1 MPKKKD
7 SATRAPEAAL
17 SRRERQIMDL
27 VYAAQRAT
35 ASEIQRQLPD
45 DLSSSTVRT
54 LLRILESK
62 GYLRHGEEGL
72 RYVYEP
78 AVPRETARKSA
89 LQRIL
94 RTFFDGSA
102 QQAVAAL
109 LDPKAF
115 HLSETEL
122 DELSAL
128 IEKARTNSVREKA

>member
-1 MPKKKD
+1 M
-7 SATRAPEAAL
+7 
-17 SRRERQIMDL
+17 SRRERQIMDI
-27 VYAAQRAT
+27 VYAARRIT
-35 ASEIQRQLPD
+35 AAEIQQQLPD

-54 LLRILESK
+54 LLRILENK
-62 GYLRHGEEGL
+62 GYLRHSEEGF

-78 AVPRETARKSA
+78 AVPREKAGRSA

-115 HLSETEL
+115 HLSEREL

-128 IEKARTNSVREKA
+128 IESARKDAAGGKP